1 MRGREGGKEHIAGSR
16 LRLARNAKQ
25 PIGSLEK
32 LLSAAAA
39 QSLSLRKYLA

>member
-1 MRGREGGKEHIAGSR
+1 MRGREGGRSTLRAR

-32 LLSAAAA
+32 LLSAAVA